1 MSTQTQRDKNNA
13 TLTDTGYEVMEDFLR
28 EEGMVQSS
36 EVELQD
42 TSNRV
47 HVMVILVPCQWVLT
61 YAQI

>member
-1 MSTQTQRDKNNA
+1 
-13 TLTDTGYEVMEDFLR
+13 MEDFLR

-61 YAQI
+61 CDQMRREKQTRVRKDNERAEQTHSV